1 MNYPSKNPRLRPRSG
16 HRPRTRSVMRL
27 QSLLMML
34 WLLPGC
40 ATIQQML
47 PGQREAQERAEKTHE
62 LQLSVMQFADEYAGR
77 TADVVGSYQATAT
90 RPEDRLSAQNW
101 KLQQAELAY
110 TIASGTN
117 AVANVLDM
125 IVLASLSRMVIEDY
139 WIAEHGD
146 ERGRPLL
153 ETHRELEQGSWELL
167 KEALT
172 DAQAAEFREII
183 TRWREEHPQV
193 RTVAYVHFSDFAKAI
208 RSPKPGKERSS
219 GSLFAILGLD
229 PLSGLDPAVR
239 EIAETREFA
248 ERAIFY
254 LQRTPDLLNMQVEK
268 LAYQFAVM
276 PETRSML
283 EGIDRAS
290 LIGSA
295 ADRLV
300 TLLPGL
306 LASEREAL
314 LSQLVHEL
322 NEGSATVGALSG
334 DVRSTLQAGTETA
347 SALNK
352 TLETLDR
359 IAARLAAPDAST
371 KPKDVPPFDIRQYTE
386 MIREVTA
393 ASRELNVLAQGLDA
407 TLPLVTQ
414 DAAAHVDAILGRAFL
429 LLLVLVVVAVVAT
442 LLAALAYRAA
452 TIRMQRRN
460 VSEG

>member
-1 MNYPSKNPRLRPRSG
+1 MNYPPKNPRLPPQDGRRPRSRG
-16 HRPRTRSVMRL
+16 VMRL
-27 QSLLMML
+27 QALLMIF

-47 PGQREAQERAEKTHE
+47 PAQRKARERAEQTHE
-62 LQLSVMQFADEYAGR
+62 LQLRVMQFADEYAGR
-77 TADVVGSYQATAT
+77 TREVLGSYEATAT
-90 RPEDRLSAQNW
+90 RPEDRLSVQNW
-101 KLQQAELAY
+101 KLQQAESAY

-125 IVLASLSRMVIEDY
+125 IVLATLSRMVIEDY

-146 ERGRPLL
+146 ERARPLL
-153 ETHRELEQGSWELL
+153 ETHRELEQGAWDLL
-167 KEALT
+167 KGVLT

-193 RTVAYVHFSDFAKAI
+193 RSVAYIHFQDFAKAI

-229 PLSGLDPAVR
+229 PLSALDPAVR

-254 LQRTPDLLNMQVEK
+254 LQRAPDLLNMQVEK
-268 LAYQFAVM
+268 MAYQFAVM
-276 PETRSML
+276 PEARSML
-283 EGIDRAS
+283 EDIDRVS

-300 TLLPGL
+300 TSLPEL
-306 LASEREAL
+306 LATEREAL
-314 LSQLVHEL
+314 LSQLMQEL

-347 SALNK
+347 GALNE

-359 IAARLAAPDAST
+359 ITARFATPGAST
-371 KPKDVPPFDIRQYTE
+371 KPKDAPPFDIRQYTE
-386 MIREVTA
+386 MIRELTV
-393 ASRELNVLAQGLDA
+393 ASRELNALAQGLDT

-414 DAAAHVDAILGRAFL
+414 DAAAHVEAILDRAFL
-429 LLLVLVVVAVVAT
+429 RLLVLIVVAIAAA

-460 VSEG
+460 VSDE